1 MPSRRK
7 IYESRGE
14 RYPERY
20 YKVNWTFLPPRVRER
35 YPEPLVYLIMY
46 VLYIKSL
53 EKSIVT
59 FVISFL

>member
-1 MPSRRK
+1 MPSRRR
-7 IYESRGE
+7 ICGYHGE

-20 YKVNWTFLPPRVRER
+20 YKVNWTFLPPRARER

-46 VLYIKSL
+46 VLYIKSS